1 MLTVRVIVN
10 VTVPVTRA
18 RACLAASVGDS
29 DRDSGSLT
37 RNLNL
42 NHDDTVITDGL
53 QRLQKQPATVTFY
66 KSAYNGYKSS

>member
-37 RNLNL
+37 RNLN
-42 NHDDTVITDGL
+42 HDDTVITDGL
-53 QRLQKQPATVTFY
+53 QRLQKQPATVTLY
-66 KSAYNGYKSS
+66 KSAFNGYKSS